1 VAPAP
6 AAPAASDDRGTAPP
20 SSHETGRNKTAIIAL
35 ACTVAALLLIGVG
48 VFAFTP
54 LFHES
59 DTTTADTTA
68 ETETDAT
75 ETSDDATT
83 TSASPGEA
91 TATDGD
97 FTFSMAATDATVTVT
112 SPTDASEQKTASNGQ
127 YFIVYLTVGSTA
139 SSAATFPIELQVL
152 NAAGVAYPPDVEA
165 SAYLSGGEVTVTPGD
180 QANVAIAFDVPVGIS
195 PTSIKVHGSPDGPGV
210 ELPL

>member
-1 VAPAP
+1 
-6 AAPAASDDRGTAPP
+6 
-20 SSHETGRNKTAIIAL
+20 L
-35 ACTVAALLLIGVG
+35 ACTVAALLLVGVG

-54 LFHES
+54 VFDES
-59 DTTTADTTA
+59 HTTTTA

-75 ETSDDATT
+75 ETSDDAVT
-83 TSASPGEA
+83 TSESPGGA

-97 FTFSMAATDATVTVT
+97 FTFSMAATDATDTVT
-112 SPTDASEQKTASNGQ
+112 SPTNASEQKTASNGQ
-127 YFIVYLTVGSTA
+127 YFIVYLTVGSTG

-152 NAAGVAYPPDVEA
+152 NGAGVAYSPDVEA

-180 QANVAIAFDVPVGIS
+180 QANVGIAFDVPVGIS
-195 PTSIKVHGSPDGPGV
+195 PTSIRVHGSPGGEGV